1 MSTRQPNEQSMT
13 KSPGAGDERRI
24 GVFRRAPA
32 AAPAGSEPSQIQF
45 TAPPTKKVSTQIL
58 ALAGVL
64 VLGGGLLYGM
74 RLVGIGP
81 LKNFALAK
89 APDYDMSQVGVNKTA
104 DHKRVLA
111 ELTANYVESQVPLEN
126 VQRNPFRMPDA
137 MAKAETKPVPGE
149 DPAKASEAQK
159 TRLAEQRKQR
169 IKDAAAQMKLNGV
182 LGGSVPVA
190 RISGEA
196 ARVGDTVGEYFTVK
210 AINGRSVELEAEGM
224 TFTIDMHDDDKN
236 ATKRPG
242 KK

>member
-1 MSTRQPNEQSMT
+1 MSRVSNDQSMT
-13 KSPGAGDERRI
+13 KTPGAGEEKMS
-24 GVFRRAPA
+24 GVFRLDSA
-32 AAPAGSEPSQIQF
+32 AAAGAEPAQIQF
-45 TAPPTKKVSTQIL
+45 TAPPARKISTQIL

-74 RLVGIGP
+74 RMIGIGP

-104 DHKRVLA
+104 EHKRVLE
-111 ELTANYVESQVPLEN
+111 ELTANYVETQVKLEN
-126 VQRNPFRMPDA
+126 VQRNPFRMPDT

-149 DPAKASEAQK
+149 DPAKSSETQK
-159 TRLAEQRKQR
+159 ARLAEMRRQK
-169 IKDAAAQMKLNGV
+169 IKDTAGQLKLNGV
-182 LGGSVPVA
+182 LGGSNPVA

-196 ARVGDTVGEYFTVK
+196 ARVGDTVAEFFTVK
-210 AINGRSVELEAEGM
+210 AIHGRSVELEAEGM

-236 ATKRPG
+236 ATKHPG